1 MANGLKDTLG
11 ILMQNPKS
19 AAIVG
24 RMMDAA
30 RASRGDVA
38 KAASGNANLEK
49 MMAGMTLESILK
61 MAGPAI
67 KQEQITT
74 LNEALQ
80 KIEKR

>member
-1 MANGLKDTLG
+1 MANGLKDTLE

-30 RASRGDVA
+30 RAFRGDVA
-38 KAASGNANLEK
+38 KAASGNDNLEK